1 MIKVKFKRIHADA
14 HLPSQGTEESVGYDL
29 HAYILTEDGRPS
41 KKLIAKNTVENI
53 STGITIEPPKGYFAA
68 VCSRSGL
75 AKESLSVCN
84 SPGVIDP
91 DYRGEIRVL
100 LHNGGYEFKTIHH
113 EDRIAQLIF
122 FPATFIEVTESETLS
137 ETVRG
142 EKGLG
147 STGGISGKG
156 P

>member
-1 MIKVKFKRIHADA
+1 MIKVKFKRLHADA
-14 HLPSQGTEESVGYDL
+14 LLPKQGTEESVGYDL

-41 KKLIAKNTVENI
+41 KKVIPPHWTWNI
-53 STGITIEPPKGYFAA
+53 PTGIAMEPAKGYFAA
-68 VCSRSGL
+68 VNSRNGI

-91 DYRGEIRVL
+91 DYRGEIMVL
-100 LHNGGYEFKTIHH
+100 LHNGGYEYKTIHH

-122 FPATFIEVTESETLS
+122 YPTIYIEVVEGELSPTE
-137 ETVRG
+137 RG

-147 STGGISGKG
+147 STGGIRG
-156 P
+156 